1 MKAEVYI
8 FGNFLNGY
16 SQYPDNYTQKL
27 FKDISKS
34 RKAASEIVYHREGP
48 LTYYIYLREISHSSN
63 TFIGLCY
70 VFNGIFIR
78 DFSFLFDI
86 FEDVVTNIVVKGELL
101 EFTNDGHLT
110 TQVNELYT
118 NTQEIQRITEYL
130 NSKILSLGRYAEK
143 LPPANF
149 SISNKEWKSYA
160 YKETADIQTAI
171 NAYSNIRVIKGEN
184 YDSESLKG
192 YAAKLKS
199 QDSNIKKLQNE
210 ILNLKEKNTKLSRQ
224 KKQFTTVLFLLLLL
238 LVGVIV
244 FKTQISN
251 KNYIIQQNRD
261 EIRYCKELCSKLR
274 SDIANLTSSLAET
287 KSSLRFATDDLA
299 ELRDEYDSLM
309 NAHKDLEEKNSVLVK
324 EKQDLDER
332 NSVLGKEK
340 QDLERIVTNLERKVA
355 NLERQPS
362 SNFTTESYTIGPSTS
377 HTINGY
383 DNGYAQWLYAKK
395 ALRINYFY
403 VYPDKSGYVS
413 IGLYSSSGSIISS
426 VGVYVHANQWN
437 KISPNDFVLNSS
449 SKYYLAI
456 REANGISL
464 AYHSSTSNEYSYYQN
479 SSLQILGSCSKGKS
493 DYGIKYYQYFY
504 SINYSAR

>member
-48 LTYYIYLREISHSSN
+48 LTYYIYLRDISRSSN

-70 VFNGIFIR
+70 VFNGIYIR

-118 NTQEIQRITEYL
+118 NSQEIQRITEYL
-130 NSKILSLGRYAEK
+130 NSKISSLGRYAEK

-171 NAYSNIRVIKGEN
+171 NAYSNIRVIKGKN

-192 YAAKLKS
+192 YASKLKV

-210 ILNLKEKNTKLSRQ
+210 ILKLKEENTTLSRQ

-238 LVGVIV
+238 FVGVIV
-244 FKTQISN
+244 FTTQINS
-251 KNYIIQQNRD
+251 KNDIIQQNKD
-261 EIRYCKELCSKLR
+261 EIRQRKELCSKLR

-287 KSSLRFATDDLA
+287 KTSLRVATDDLA

-309 NAHKDLEEKNSVLVK
+309 NAHKELEEKNSVLVK
-324 EKQDLDER
+324 EK
-332 NSVLGKEK
+332 K
-340 QDLERIVTNLERKVA
+340 DLERIVTNLERKVA
-355 NLERQPS
+355 NSERQPS
-362 SNFTTESYTIGPSTS
+362 SNITTESYTIGPSTS

-403 VYPDKSGYVS
+403 VYPDKSGYISV
-413 IGLYSSSGSIISS
+413 GLYSSSGYIISS
-426 VGVYVHANQWN
+426 VRVYVYANQWN

-464 AYHSSTSNEYSYYQN
+464 AFHSSTSNEYSYYQN

-493 DYGIKYYQYFY
+493 DYGTKYYQYFY